1 MNHGSIIAL
10 ILVIIAVFH
19 SPAAALDDAASPE
32 SKLLQTWM
40 AQLSTKDSKKQDL
53 FWAIARFY
61 QQVGYR
67 PVWTGPDGLLP
78 RGERL
83 LQTITNASTAGLD
96 LKDYVLP
103 DAPNALVDFTQA
115 PGHHLPQKMASYLRS
130 DIILTESILRY
141 ANHVYQGRVLPDQIY
156 QSWLAP
162 KRPTSRNIPDE
173 LAQSIQ
179 DDCFDA
185 FIESLHPQS
194 ENYKRLRS
202 ALWQYEKIRQSGG
215 WLPID
220 SGSTLQFG
228 DQGPRVAMLKYRLK
242 LTTDGFEDTPIA
254 NDRFDERV
262 TSAVRHFQ
270 RRHGLKEDGLVGKQ
284 TLAELNVSVEKRID
298 QLQLSMERWRWYPDS
313 FGDRF
318 LMVNIPAF
326 TLTIV
331 ESGSRVDRI
340 RAIVGKKN
348 RQTPIMSGQMTYI
361 EFNPYW
367 NIPQKIARRD
377 ILPRIKH
384 DPAYLINQGIRV
396 FDSWDQ
402 HAQALDPAGID
413 WKKLSAGY
421 FPYRLRQ
428 DPGRRNALGQIKF
441 IFPNSKSIYIHDT
454 PGKSLFSQDER
465 AFSSGCV
472 RIEAP
477 LSLALELL
485 NDQRWSRDRLSRVT
499 PREKPVSVVLK
510 KPMPVH
516 LVYFTAW
523 VDEDQT
529 VNFRKDI
536 YGHDARLFQA
546 LYHPEPDHRL

>member
-1 MNHGSIIAL
+1 MKHGSIIAL
-10 ILVIIAVFH
+10 ILVTIAVFH
-19 SPAAALDDAASPE
+19 SPATALDGAASPDSE
-32 SKLLQTWM
+32 LLQTWM
-40 AQLSTKDSKKQDL
+40 AQLSTTDSKDQDL

-61 QQVGYR
+61 QQVGYHA
-67 PVWTGPDGLLP
+67 VWTGPDGLLP
-78 RGERL
+78 HGERL
-83 LQTITNASTAGLD
+83 LQTITNASTAGLN
-96 LKDYVLP
+96 LKDYLFP
-103 DAPNALVDFTQA
+103 GAHNALVDFTQA
-115 PGHHLPQKMASYLRS
+115 PDHHLPQKIASYLRS
-130 DIILTESILRY
+130 DIVLTERILRY
-141 ANHVYQGRVLPDQIY
+141 ANHVYQGRVMPEQIY
-156 QSWLAP
+156 GSWLAP
-162 KRPTSRNIPDE
+162 KRPTPRNIPDE
-173 LAQSIQ
+173 LAQSIR
-179 DDCFDA
+179 DDCFEA
-185 FIESLHPQS
+185 FIESLHPVS
-194 ENYKRLRS
+194 ENYQRLRS
-202 ALWQYEKIRQSGG
+202 ALLQYERIRQNGG

-220 SGSTLQFG
+220 TGPTLQIG

-242 LTTDGFEDTPIA
+242 LTADGFENVRIE
-254 NDRFDERV
+254 NDRFDECVR
-262 TSAVRHFQ
+262 SAVKHFQ

-326 TLTIV
+326 SLTIV

-367 NIPQKIARRD
+367 NIPQKIARKD
-377 ILPRIKH
+377 ILPRIKN

-402 HAQALDPAGID
+402 NAQALDPACIEWD
-413 WKKLSAGY
+413 KLSAGY

-428 DPGRRNALGQIKF
+428 DPSRRNALGQIKF
-441 IFPNSKSIYIHDT
+441 IFPNAKSIYIHDT
-454 PGKSLFSQDER
+454 PGKSLFSRHER

-472 RIEAP
+472 RIETP

-485 NDQRWSRDRLSRVT
+485 NDQRWNRDRLKRVT
-499 PREKPVSVVLK
+499 SREQPVSVVLE

-529 VNFRKDI
+529 INFRKDI

-546 LYHPEPDHRL
+546 LYHPVPGHRL